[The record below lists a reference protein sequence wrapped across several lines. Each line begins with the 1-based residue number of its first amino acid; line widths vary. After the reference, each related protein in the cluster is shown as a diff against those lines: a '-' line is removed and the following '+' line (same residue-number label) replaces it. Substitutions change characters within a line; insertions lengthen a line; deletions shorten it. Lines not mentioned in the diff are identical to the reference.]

1 MRAGDIVRRRRGL
14 ALRRPQHASSVGEG
28 GVATML
34 AVGWIVVLLTASWI
48 AVLAAA
54 IATAQHHVDGA
65 ADLAALSAAQSA
77 QSDGDACNAAA
88 RVARGNDVAVQ
99 DCRRD
104 GVDVVVTVVDRIDLP
119 LNIDGTITATARA
132 GP

>member
-1 MRAGDIVRRRRGL
+1 MRAGDIVPPRPAPSRQ
-14 ALRRPQHASSVGEG
+14 LRHVHAGER

-34 AVGWIVVLLTASWI
+34 AVGWIGVLLTAGWI
-48 AVLAAA
+48 AMLTATIAA
-54 IATAQHHVDGA
+54 AQHHLDGA

-77 QSDGDACNAAA
+77 QSGDDACDAAA

-99 DCRRD
+99 ECRRD
-104 GVDVVVTVVDRIDLP
+104 GVDVVVTVVDHIDLP
-119 LNIDGTITATARA
+119 LNVDGAITATARA